1 MGTMKTRYLK
11 TGRHNFSATL
21 DIYGDG
27 DHAVLTCWH
36 RESKSDPCAGQN
48 QVVGIARGLI
58 PRTWRIARHGE
69 TGYHRHGHSGG
80 RCSVALVRQD

>member
-36 RESKSDPCAGQN
+36 RESTSGTINRRK
-48 QVVGIARGLI
+48 
-58 PRTWRIARHGE
+58 
-69 TGYHRHGHSGG
+69 TGKER
-80 RCSVALVRQD
+80 